1 MSRVTCLIATSPLR
15 PVPLITSSVL
25 ISGKPYY
32 LFTKDCGSLLFSII
46 TCLDLGL
53 GTDEA
58 EEDFGV
64 WQVKTMVAIIFSML
78 SEGCSKLTIYTEC
91 WNPFLKELAVVLS
104 FLSNLWPCLYLNFL
118 FCHRSCICWAWN
130 CEIQVWNRSL
140 VSALVMVVYKQR
152 WILCTA
158 RKAVNVSP
166 WSCESRLAPE
176 NSSVL
181 SSQCSAGRLWLPGW
195 MLYFSPSL
203 KSHCKLNA
211 LCSLASVLHG
221 SEAGLSYPGWRNI
234 CQLSLSQQGWWPV
247 HPTWTELCDASQSG
261 FTCWIGCWV

>member
-1 MSRVTCLIATSPLR
+1 MCLIAMSPLR

-25 ISGKPYY
+25 MSGKPYY

-104 FLSNLWPCLYLNFL
+104 FLSNLWPWLYLNFL
-118 FCHRSCICWAWN
+118 FCHRSCIYWAWN

-140 VSALVMVVYKQR
+140 VSALVTVVYKQR
-152 WILCTA
+152 WILCRA
-158 RKAVNVSP
+158 RKA
-166 WSCESRLAPE
+166 CEYFPMVMWKQVGSWE
-176 NSSVL
+176 QHSVL
-181 SSQCSAGRLWLPGW
+181 SSHSSADRLWLACW
-195 MLYFSPSL
+195 MLCFSPSL

-234 CQLSLSQQGWWPV
+234 CELSLSQQGWWPV

-261 FTCWIGCWV
+261 FTCWIECWV